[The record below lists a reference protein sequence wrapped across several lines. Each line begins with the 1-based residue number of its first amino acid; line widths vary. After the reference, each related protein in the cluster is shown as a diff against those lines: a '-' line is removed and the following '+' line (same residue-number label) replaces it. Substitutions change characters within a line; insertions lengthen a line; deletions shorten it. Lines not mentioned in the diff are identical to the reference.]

1 MIIIIII
8 IINARIFFLYDLLG
22 RTPLHLAFIHMD
34 IVPHMRKM
42 LDIYKKVKKFI
53 QDKKKA
59 EALENDVARSV
70 QKYGGNNTDSAS
82 KDWIA
87 QAVRIYLEHKQ
98 QKGQQKKAS
107 LIGDDGVSAMDED
120 IIIIEQD
127 EISTVELYSQFQWEV
142 DSAVPSKVDPIDI
155 IKFFSKY
162 DELRYDI
169 ADEFGRTP
177 LHYAATVGAFSSTSV
192 LLAEGVNINAQDL
205 DRNTPLQLAL
215 RYKHVDYSVM
225 LCDQGATPSSLMTL
239 PVGDSI
245 TTLNYSLSQDF
256 MNMAYLILDRD
267 PNILGMYDVKFYF
280 LQGVLFFIKIYI
292 LYCHY
297 FCLYANIMFSIFFRV
312 TSRCLENR

>member
-1 MIIIIII
+1 
-8 IINARIFFLYDLLG
+8 
-22 RTPLHLAFIHMD
+22 MD

-87 QAVRIYLEHKQ
+87 QAVRIYLENKEHE
-98 QKGQQKKAS
+98 GQQKKTL
-107 LIGDDGVSAMDED
+107 LIGSNGVTAMDED
-120 IIIIEQD
+120 TIIIEQD
-127 EISTVELYSQFQWEV
+127 EISTVELYSQFQWEI
-142 DSAVPSKVDPIDI
+142 DSAVAGKVDPIDI
-155 IKFFSKY
+155 IKFLSQYEGLKY
-162 DELRYDI
+162 DTP
-169 ADEFGRTP
+169 DEFGRTP

-192 LLAEGVNINAQDL
+192 LLAKGVNINAQDL

-225 LCDQGATPSSLMTL
+225 LCDQGATPSSAMTL

-267 PNILGMYDVKFYF
+267 PNILGVYDMKFTF
-280 LQGVLFFIKIYI
+280 CRSFFIKIYI
-292 LYCHY
+292 YFILGHY